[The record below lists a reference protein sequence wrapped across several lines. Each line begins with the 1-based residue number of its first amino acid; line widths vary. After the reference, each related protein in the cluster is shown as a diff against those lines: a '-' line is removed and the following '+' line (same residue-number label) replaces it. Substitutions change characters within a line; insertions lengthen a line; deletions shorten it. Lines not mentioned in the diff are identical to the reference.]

1 MRRAAGRLPIRGPGL
16 RPGSRGQRARVLC
29 SHLGGGLPDA
39 RSPGHARSE
48 AAAFPVG
55 GRRVLA
61 GAGRR
66 GTRHAA
72 RGAVAPWPGRNRTGR
87 DTRAPCCPSHCAPQ
101 TRSLLK
107 RVLVG
112 SGSAG
117 RGPLR
122 SAYCPRVWRSRKRT
136 PPLALPELAML
147 MNTEEQR
154 GVDPETSGGS
164 ALRAELPAEAPVGH
178 TAVLWMPARSGSC
191 R

>member
-1 MRRAAGRLPIRGPGL
+1 MAGEEPDGTGHPGSLLPVTLRAADTFAAETRAGRLRL
-16 RPGSRGQRARVLC
+16 
-29 SHLGGGLPDA
+29 
-39 RSPGHARSE
+39 
-48 AAAFPVG
+48 
-55 GRRVLA
+55 
-61 GAGRR
+61 
-66 GTRHAA
+66 
-72 RGAVAPWPGRNRTGR
+72 
-87 DTRAPCCPSHCAPQ
+87 
-101 TRSLLK
+101 
-107 RVLVG
+107 
-112 SGSAG
+112 

-191 R
+191 P